1 MEPTSEL
8 KKAKQMAELNL
19 MQQRINELENV
30 CISPDT
36 EKTKIRQQ
44 NELSL
49 RILNSIPFQVYLID
63 ASDLTIKLTN
73 LEGLNYISS
82 TQDSHCYSYIH
93 GLNKPCGNTG
103 YPCVLERVKEAKRFV
118 IVENTN
124 VDEDGKLRYL
134 ELQGYPIFDMN
145 GNVVYMVEA
154 IIDISLRKVAQKD
167 LLEFEHKYR
176 KLFEEANDAIFLSD
190 LDTGYVI
197 NANKQAEQLLGRSVK
212 EIIGMNPSQ
221 LYDTKKSRNYG
232 KMRLKENLHDFET
245 TVRRKSG
252 EIVPVHISSSEFTL
266 SGKPLVQEIF
276 KDITDLKQSEK
287 QLIDYQKE
295 LRSLASQLS
304 LAEERE
310 RRRLAIYVHDHIS
323 QVLATCSM
331 KLSALS
337 EEVSSARTK
346 KAIDE
351 VDTLLKHL
359 ITETRALTFEL
370 SSPLLYELG
379 LEAALEQLTEQLHE
393 QHGIQFSFKNDKR
406 RKPLDDDIRV
416 LVFQAVRELL
426 INAVKHS
433 QASFIE
439 VSLKRVNNQLC
450 TYVEDNGTGFD
461 TSQFSND
468 RKRFKGFGLFSIRER
483 LNFVG
488 GKIEIKPM
496 TETGTQIIL
505 TVPLKL

>member
-1 MEPTSEL
+1 MEQTSEL

-19 MQQRINELENV
+19 MQQRINELENI

-36 EKTKIRQQ
+36 DQTNIRQQ
-44 NELSL
+44 NEVSL

-73 LEGLNYISS
+73 LEGFNYVSS

-93 GLNKPCGNTG
+93 GLNEPCGNTG
-103 YPCVLERVKEAKRFV
+103 YPCVLEKVKEAKKFV
-118 IVENTN
+118 IVENTIL
-124 VDEDGKLRYL
+124 DEDGKLRYI
-134 ELQGYPIFDMN
+134 EIQGYPIFDMN

-154 IIDISLRKVAQKD
+154 IIDISLRKIAEKG
-167 LLEFEHKYR
+167 LLESEHKYR

-190 LDTGYVI
+190 VHTGYIVD
-197 NANKQAEQLLGRSVK
+197 ANKQAELLLGRSVK
-212 EIIGMNPSQ
+212 EIIGMHHSR
-221 LYDTKKSRNYG
+221 LYDTKKSRNSG
-232 KMRLKENLHDFET
+232 KIRLNENLHDFDT
-245 TVRRKSG
+245 TVSRKSG
-252 EIVPVHISSSEFTL
+252 EIVPVHISSSELTL
-266 SGKPLVQEIF
+266 SGKQLVQEIF
-276 KDITDLKQSEK
+276 RDITNLKQAEN
-287 QLIDYQKE
+287 QLMDYQKE

-310 RRRLAIYVHDHIS
+310 RRRLATYVHDHIG
-323 QVLATCSM
+323 QNIAVCSM
-331 KLSALS
+331 KLSALL
-337 EEVSSARTK
+337 EELPSTRTK
-346 KAIDE
+346 KVIDE
-351 VDTLLKHL
+351 VDTLLKHM

-379 LEAALEQLTEQLHE
+379 LEAAIEQLTEQLQE
-393 QHGIQFSFKNDKR
+393 QHGIQFSFKNDR
-406 RKPLDDDIRV
+406 HHKPLDDDIRI

-433 QASFIE
+433 QASLIK
-439 VSLKRVNNQLC
+439 VSLKRVNNRLC

-461 TSQFSND
+461 TSQFSNN

-483 LNFVG
+483 LNLVG
-488 GKIEIKPM
+488 GNIEIKPM